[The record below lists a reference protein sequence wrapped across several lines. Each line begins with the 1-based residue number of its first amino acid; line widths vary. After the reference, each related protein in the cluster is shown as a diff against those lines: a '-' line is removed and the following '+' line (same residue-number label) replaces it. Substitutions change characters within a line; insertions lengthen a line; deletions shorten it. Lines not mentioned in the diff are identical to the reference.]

1 MLNKLR
7 EIAEEL
13 LDKDRDKYTLIL
25 NILKDDDCYKKMD
38 MDTFYSILDDLGIQD
53 KNKVYLE
60 LMKGK

>member
-7 EIAEEL
+7 ELAQEL
-13 LDKDRDKYTLIL
+13 LEKDKEKYTLIL
-25 NILKDDDCYKKMD
+25 EILKEDDCYKKMD

-53 KNKVYLE
+53 KNKVYIE

>member
-7 EIAEEL
+7 ELAQEL
-13 LDKDRDKYTLIL
+13 LDKDKEKYTLIL
-25 NILKDDDCYKKMD
+25 EILKDDECYKKID

-53 KNKVYLE
+53 KNKVYVE